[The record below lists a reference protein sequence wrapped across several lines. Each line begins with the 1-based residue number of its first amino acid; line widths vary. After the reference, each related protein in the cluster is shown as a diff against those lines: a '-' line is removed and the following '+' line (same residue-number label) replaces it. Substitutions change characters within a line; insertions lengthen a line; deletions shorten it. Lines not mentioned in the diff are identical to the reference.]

1 VTLWRY
7 LQTRADDLLVE
18 ALQHIALVL
27 GAVALATVICLALGV
42 AVQHR
47 RLPSAASLAVAST
60 IFTIP
65 SLALVGLLLPLLG
78 LGWRPALVALVLYSL
93 LPILRNTLTGLRGV
107 DAAMLEAARGMG
119 LGPGWVLWRIQLPL
133 AWPVILTGIRV
144 AAQVII
150 GIAALAAFVGGPG
163 LGGRIFT
170 GLSRLGSANALN
182 DALAGTLGVVVV
194 ALLVDGMF
202 MVLARATTSRGI
214 RVHT

>member
-1 VTLWRY
+1 MNLWRY
-7 LQTRADDLLVE
+7 LQTRADDLVVE
-18 ALQHIALVL
+18 ALQHVALVL
-27 GAVALATVICLALGV
+27 GAVLLAAVICLVVGV
-42 AVQHR
+42 AVQR
-47 RLPSAASLAVAST
+47 RRAPSAASLAIAST

-65 SLALVGLLLPLLG
+65 SLALVGLLLPVLG
-78 LGWRPALVALVLYSL
+78 LGWPPALAALVLYAL
-93 LPILRNTLTGLRGV
+93 MPILRNTLAGLRGV
-107 DAAMLEAARGMG
+107 DRSMLEAAEGMG
-119 LGPGWVLWRIQLPL
+119 LGPGRVLWQIQLPL

-144 AAQVII
+144 AAQVTI

-202 MVLARATTSRGI
+202 MGLAAVTISRGV
-214 RVHT
+214 RVQN

>member
-1 VTLWRY
+1 MNLLRY
-7 LQTRADDLLVE
+7 LETRADDLLGE
-18 ALQHIALVL
+18 ALEHMVLVL
-27 GAVALATVICLALGV
+27 V
-42 AVQHR
+42 AVLIAAAVCLVVGVLVQDR
-47 RLPSAASLAVAST
+47 RTPAGASLAVAST

-78 LGWRPALVALVLYSL
+78 LGWQPALAALVLYAL
-93 LPILRNTLTGLRGV
+93 LPILRNTLAGLAGV
-107 DAAMLEAARGMG
+107 DRPTLEAARGMG
-119 LGPGWVLWRIQLPL
+119 LGPGRVLWQIQLPL

-144 AAQVII
+144 AAQVSI

-194 ALLVDGMF
+194 ALLIDGMF
-202 MVLARATTSRGI
+202 MVLAAVTISRGV
-214 RVHT
+214 RAEK